1 LLHLIHVLRG
11 AQDNHI
17 RQGDHR
23 DLPVASVANRQRPP
37 REAQL
42 AIRDAGRAKEADLPL
57 AVPEPIGRN
66 ARRDHRYRAQI
77 YPNATSRDGF
87 WCSFSPLEGL
97 MPSYQ

>member
-1 LLHLIHVLRG
+1 VIYRW
-11 AQDNHI
+11 
-17 RQGDHR
+17 
-23 DLPVASVANRQRPP
+23 RPWRIGSGHP

-87 WCSFSPLEGL
+87 WCSFSPLEGRCQVTNEGTF
-97 MPSYQ
+97 SDEDS